1 MTRWPAIGLSCCWL
15 AVTGCYT
22 LHPVATGSTPEVGAR
37 IAVEV
42 NDAGRAALGGSMG
55 PEIDRIEGRMMEKD
69 SAAFV
74 IAVEQVYLLRGGMQ
88 VWNNEKIRI
97 GRDQARGLFERRVSR
112 SRSIALGTVG
122 VGAAAYLLTRGLLG
136 AGLGEPTPVPTDS
149 GASLR
154 VIWP

>member
-1 MTRWPAIGLSCCWL
+1 MTLSAL
-15 AVTGCYT
+15 VVTGCYS
-22 LHPVATGSTPEVGAR
+22 LHPVATGTAPEIGAR

-42 NDAGRAALGGSMG
+42 NDIGRAALGGSMG

-69 SAAFV
+69 SSGYT
-74 IAVEQVYLLRGGMQ
+74 IAVEQIYLMRGGMQ

-97 GRDQARGLFERRVSR
+97 GTDQVRGLFERRISR
-112 SRSIALGTVG
+112 GRSIALGTA
-122 VGAAAYLLTRGLLG
+122 GAGALAFMLSRGLLG
-136 AGLGEPTPVPTDS
+136 AGLGDPPSVPTDS